1 MSNNDATNLILWHVT
16 MHSDGEQDE
25 HPGQEGR
32 PKDDESE
39 EAQACVWIA
48 SRPDIDQRARQG
60 LSKKGHGKEWR

>member
-1 MSNNDATNLILWHVT
+1 

-60 LSKKGHGKEWR
+60 LSKEGHGKEWR